1 MNKKFFVKLLSIL
14 LIGIV
19 AIGITKTANAKIGD
33 SGVIR
38 VEGEETIHEL
48 LGGVK
53 LHQQDISA
61 PIDCTGDYY
70 YKYDSQYL
78 ETMAG
83 GEGVKIVSWSYRN
96 AEKWQMAGVS
106 DIAANFE
113 KENPGWI
120 VVGGT
125 NADFFHINGNGQM
138 VSNAM
143 ENGEMINPVN
153 ITSNPWWR
161 GILGFTKD
169 NELMAG
175 CS

>member
-1 MNKKFFVKLLSIL
+1 MNKKFFVKVLSMIL
-14 LIGIV
+14 ISMFV
-19 AIGITKTANAKIGD
+19 VGITKTAHAKIGD

-38 VEGEETIHEL
+38 VEGEETINEL

-96 AEKWQMAGVS
+96 AEKWQMAVVI
-106 DIAANFE
+106 DIDAN
-113 KENPGWI
+113 
-120 VVGGT
+120 
-125 NADFFHINGNGQM
+125 
-138 VSNAM
+138 
-143 ENGEMINPVN
+143 
-153 ITSNPWWR
+153 
-161 GILGFTKD
+161 L
-169 NELMAG
+169 
-175 CS
+175 

>member
-1 MNKKFFVKLLSIL
+1 MNKSFCKSTINDIDQYVCSW
-14 LIGIV
+14 
-19 AIGITKTANAKIGD
+19 NYQNCSCKIGD

-38 VEGEETIHEL
+38 VEGEETINEL

-96 AEKWQMAGVS
+96 AENGKWQV
-106 DIAANFE
+106 
-113 KENPGWI
+113 
-120 VVGGT
+120 
-125 NADFFHINGNGQM
+125 
-138 VSNAM
+138 
-143 ENGEMINPVN
+143 
-153 ITSNPWWR
+153 
-161 GILGFTKD
+161 
-169 NELMAG
+169 
-175 CS
+175 